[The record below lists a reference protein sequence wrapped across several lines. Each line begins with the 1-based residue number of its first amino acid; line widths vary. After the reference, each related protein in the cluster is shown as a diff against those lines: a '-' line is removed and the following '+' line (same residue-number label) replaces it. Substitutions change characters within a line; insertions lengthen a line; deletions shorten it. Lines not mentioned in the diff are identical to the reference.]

1 MGRFTEEGKKFDIF
15 KQEPQGGTRSRIK
28 LLCGMRIVLPFGK
41 ELENKLEIIAYF
53 VKTKGQIYEIV
64 KYDDDFLCYEYDI
77 DEIIIPENM
86 IGIGNC
92 DVVVEDLDAMFGDW
106 ENYCKKLKPITEENI
121 DKLLEEYPE
130 LNEGI
135 SESVDLIME
144 MYWFRRGSFSHLMQD
159 IQNEYNS
166 LAGKANKKF
175 RNALKNKID
184 GALYAYN
191 LEKTAVRPIVKR
203 GEIWK
208 ASIPVGVGSVSNG
221 YRYVVI
227 ISRELHANNSRTVNV
242 VNITSAIDHRTG
254 NRKQIKNEWQLEMT
268 SADFEDGALRDD
280 SYVNIADLFTVDKLQ
295 LETRIGKVKDEFL
308 KKIVGRVAEQISV
321 FDEPIEIDINEFFK

>member
-106 ENYCKKLKPITEENI
+106 
-121 DKLLEEYPE
+121 
-130 LNEGI
+130 
-135 SESVDLIME
+135 
-144 MYWFRRGSFSHLMQD
+144 
-159 IQNEYNS
+159 
-166 LAGKANKKF
+166 
-175 RNALKNKID
+175 
-184 GALYAYN
+184 
-191 LEKTAVRPIVKR
+191 
-203 GEIWK
+203 
-208 ASIPVGVGSVSNG
+208 
-221 YRYVVI
+221 
-227 ISRELHANNSRTVNV
+227 
-242 VNITSAIDHRTG
+242 
-254 NRKQIKNEWQLEMT
+254 
-268 SADFEDGALRDD
+268 
-280 SYVNIADLFTVDKLQ
+280 
-295 LETRIGKVKDEFL
+295 
-308 KKIVGRVAEQISV
+308 
-321 FDEPIEIDINEFFK
+321 